1 MTDTSVTTYTRAV
14 ALFLILT
21 IFAGFFG
28 EMYVPSLIRAG
39 DAATTAANLRQNDL
53 LFRLGFAA
61 YLVEAFSDVV
71 LAWLFYVLLKPV
83 HRDLALLAAF
93 FGIVS
98 MTTFAVAEMFY
109 FSAPNFLRGSAS
121 LAAFPPDQ
129 LEGFASLF
137 LWLYA
142 SLGGLFMLFYGTAW
156 IVRGW
161 LTFRSTYLPR
171 WLGLLM
177 ILAGVGFVMKNITE
191 VLAPAYSSDFLLAP
205 MMLNAVGV
213 AIWMLAKGVDRGK
226 WETAAAARRED
237 SVRAY

>member
-1 MTDTSVTTYTRAV
+1 MTETSVTTYTRAV
-14 ALFLILT
+14 GIFLILT

-83 HRDLALLAAF
+83 HRDLALLGAF

-98 MTTFAVAEMFY
+98 TTTFAVAEMFY
-109 FSAPNFLRGSAS
+109 FSAPMFLRGSPS

-129 LEGFASLF
+129 LEAFVSLF
-137 LWLYA
+137 LSLYGIF
-142 SLGGLFMLFYGTAW
+142 GGLFMLFYGSAW
-156 IVRGW
+156 ILRGW
-161 LTFRSTYLPR
+161 LTFRSGYLPR
-171 WLGLLM
+171 WLGVLM
-177 ILAGVGFVMKNITE
+177 IVAGTGFVLKNVTQ
-191 VLAPAYSSDFLLAP
+191 VLDPAYSWNALLMP
-205 MMLNAVGV
+205 MMLNAV
-213 AIWMLAKGVDRGK
+213 ALTIWMLVRGVDRDK
-226 WETAAAARRED
+226 WDRASA
-237 SVRAY
+237 VRAPA